1 MHAQTSQARLPI
13 AAAPAPAESAQQPVA
28 LPSGKFEVAR
38 AMKAIRALLADPNAT
53 DQVFVILDAL
63 GGRILERTTKNMKAD
78 PIGRRMLANPPRL
91 VEKLLDRKALA
102 TLPEN
107 TLAHRYLRFVTNE
120 GITADGL
127 VAADVRRRIT
137 QSDMAFVQ
145 SWLRDTHDLKH
156 ALTGY
161 HGDLIGEAALL
172 AFDLAQHPS
181 PGLALIVVS
190 AYVRFGAITS
200 ELEPNARRIVR
211 EGFLRGLRARTLIQV
226 DYTEALERD
235 LDELRAELRLGPEPK
250 YRPVRAHEVHLAPP
264 AAA

>member
-1 MHAQTSQARLPI
+1 MQAQASQARSTVTQVS
-13 AAAPAPAESAQQPVA
+13 AESMSEPTM

-38 AMKAIRALLADPNAT
+38 AVKAIRALLADPNAT
-53 DQVFVILDAL
+53 DQVFIILDAL

-78 PIGRRMLANPPRL
+78 PVGRRMLANPPRL
-91 VEKLLDRKALA
+91 MEKLLDRKSLA
-102 TLPEN
+102 ELPVN

-137 QSDMAFVQ
+137 QSEMAFVQ
-145 SWLRDTHDLKH
+145 GWLRDTHDLKH

-211 EGFLRGLRARTLIQV
+211 EGFLRGLRARTLIHV

-235 LDELRAELRLGPEPK
+235 LHQLRAELRLGPEPK
-250 YRPVRAHEVHLAPP
+250 YRPVRAHEVHLAP
-264 AAA
+264 AAAA

>member
-1 MHAQTSQARLPI
+1 MQAQTSQARSTVTQVSE
-13 AAAPAPAESAQQPVA
+13 ESTPDPTT
-28 LPSGKFEVAR
+28 LPSGKLEVAR
-38 AMKAIRALLADPNAT
+38 AMKAIRALLADPNST

-78 PIGRRMLANPPRL
+78 PVGRRMLANPPRL
-91 VEKLLDRKALA
+91 MEKLLDRKALA
-102 TLPEN
+102 ALPEN
-107 TLAHRYLRFVTNE
+107 TLARRYLRFVTDE

-145 SWLRDTHDLKH
+145 GWLRDTHDLKH

-181 PGLALIVVS
+181 LGLALIVVS

-200 ELEPNARRIVR
+200 ELEPNARRMVR
-211 EGFLRGLRARTLIQV
+211 EGFLRGLRARTLIHV
-226 DYTEALERD
+226 DYAEALERD
-235 LDELRAELRLGPEPK
+235 LDQLRTELRLGPEPK
-250 YRPVRAHEVHLAPP
+250 YRPVRAHEVHLAP
-264 AAA
+264 AAAA